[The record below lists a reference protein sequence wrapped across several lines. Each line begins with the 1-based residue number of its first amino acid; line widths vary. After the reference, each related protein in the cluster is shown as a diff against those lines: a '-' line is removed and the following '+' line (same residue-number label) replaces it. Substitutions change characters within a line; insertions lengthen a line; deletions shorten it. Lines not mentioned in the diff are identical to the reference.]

1 MSLTSSAIVPNPWAR
16 ILDALEKKVNRHS
29 YDTWLKPTRYSHAS
43 NGVLFVR
50 IPTAEFRHV
59 GDKYADLIQEAVDVL
74 GLGYEDVKFVTAED
88 DPSNTPIRHNGGLSA
103 HSPSGGPGP
112 QAAPGLHPAQARF
125 DWDSAAQLNPRYTFD
140 AFVIGSGN
148 QFAHAACQAV
158 AERPSKA
165 YNPLF
170 LYGGTGM
177 GKTHLMQAIGHEI
190 KRRTPQSAICYVS
203 SEKFTNEM
211 INSLRYDKMISF
223 RDKFRTVDVLLVDDI
238 QFLAQKERTQEEFFH
253 TFNALHESMKQIVIA
268 SDRPPK
274 ELAEFE
280 DRLRSRFEW
289 GLIADIQ
296 PPDLETKVA
305 ILQKKAEQERVTL
318 PTDVALFIATNIRS
332 NVRELEGALIRL
344 VAHSSLIGAEITLPY
359 TQQVLKNFIDSQAR
373 KVTIESIQKAVAE
386 QFGLRLVEIKAK
398 NNSRS
403 IVYPRQI
410 AMYLAKHLTEASLP
424 EIGRQFG
431 GKHHTTVLHS
441 VDKIEGVRKND
452 KDLNRLLNKLT
463 EQLGA

>member
-1 MSLTSSAIVPNPWAR
+1 MSLASSAIVPNPWAR

-59 GDKYADLIQEAVDVL
+59 GDKYGDLIQEAVDVL

-103 HSPSGGPGP
+103 PSPSGGPGP
-112 QAAPGLHPAQARF
+112 QATPGLHPSQARF

-190 KRRTPQSAICYVS
+190 KRRTPQAAICYVS

-318 PTDVALFIATNIRS
+318 PTDVALFIAQNIRS

-441 VDKIEGVRKND
+441 VDKIEGVRKDD

>member
-1 MSLTSSAIVPNPWAR
+1 MSFTSSAIIPNPWAR

-59 GDKYADLIQEAVDVL
+59 GDKYGDLIQEAVDNL

-103 HSPSGGPGP
+103 HSPNVGAGA
-112 QAAPGLHPAQARF
+112 QAVSGLHPAQGRF

-170 LYGGTGM
+170 LYGGVGM

-190 KRRTPQSAICYVS
+190 KRRTPAAAICYVS

-223 RDKFRTVDVLLVDDI
+223 RDKFRTMDVLLIDDI

-318 PTDVALFIATNIRS
+318 PTDVALFIASNIRS

-441 VDKIEGVRKND
+441 VVKIEEVRKND